1 MGTSFAAR
9 PAAGMPALA
18 HTRWHEHPWHLCHPR
33 RAIIVIDARGPFC
46 TRVLTLRIEKALRR
60 FRKASNAVGH
70 LRILRNKKTFESSH
84 EKQKRKDKEAVMRM
98 ARARR
103 AARSKAAAGF

>member
-1 MGTSFAAR
+1 MEVGQNY
-9 PAAGMPALA
+9 
-18 HTRWHEHPWHLCHPR
+18 
-33 RAIIVIDARGPFC
+33 VV
-46 TRVLTLRIEKALRR
+46 RVEIELEQGEPIEKALRR